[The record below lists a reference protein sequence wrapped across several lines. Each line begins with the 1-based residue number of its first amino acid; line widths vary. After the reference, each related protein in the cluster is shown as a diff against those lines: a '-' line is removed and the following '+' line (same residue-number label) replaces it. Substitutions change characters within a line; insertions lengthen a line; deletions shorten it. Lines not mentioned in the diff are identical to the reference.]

1 MNDTVNNLTVTG
13 MLYLFPE
20 NKAQQRVFV
29 AKLVDSVKSG
39 VADPVRAEAAMANLE
54 QIVRAYRQD
63 PEVRQILIAELEKE
77 GGRILTPDAKVELM
91 ETAIDYDYCDST
103 TWRDLDTQIE
113 ELTRRR
119 KAVETA
125 LRNATPDTPYLD
137 PATGETITG
146 IGRTSRKTIKVTIN
160 KGE

>member
-1 MNDTVNNLTVTG
+1 
-13 MLYLFPE
+13 
-20 NKAQQRVFV
+20 
-29 AKLVDSVKSG
+29 
-39 VADPVRAEAAMANLE
+39 
-54 QIVRAYRQD
+54 
-63 PEVRQILIAELEKE
+63 
-77 GGRILTPDAKVELM
+77 M
-91 ETAIDYDYCDST
+91 ETAIDYDYCDSP

-119 KAVETA
+119 KTVETA

-146 IGRTSRKTIKVTIN
+146 IGRTSRKTVKVTIN